1 MEDTYE
7 IDINSNY
14 TDIFLL
20 INSKEKLQSFLNY
33 IPEFVVKETREQ
45 MEKKEDE
52 FFPVAILNEK
62 GKVIEM
68 DYNTVVKCFTY
79 WSKDVLGFSQWEDI
93 PKIFNYSFLSN
104 SSKPTNQ
111 SVFFSSII
119 FGMFHRATSVG
130 FGISYGVTGYKH
142 LHAVPIIYKS
152 KNTGVLMEYAA
163 LTFYTKKI
171 NEVIKDNIF
180 KNDFLDQ
187 LNYASKEFTQIAFG
201 IKSCKVEWGADEQ
214 NHYEL

>member
-130 FGISYGVTGYKH
+130 FDFTRGVTGYKH

-152 KNTGVLMEYAA
+152 NATGELMQYAA
-163 LTFYTKKI
+163 LTFYIKKI
-171 NEVIKDNIF
+171 NDVIKDNNFEEDF
-180 KNDFLDQ
+180 KQALD
-187 LNYASKEFTQIAFG
+187 YSSEAFTQIAFG
-201 IKSCKVEWGADEQ
+201 IKKCKDEWGAEQQ
-214 NHYEL
+214 NHYEV